1 MRLSARPRPEVI
13 EAEEV
18 SDEVVLTWAPCSKH
32 DKSYK
37 LNKVHKTDIS
47 SCWPVAEVTPPASL
61 IHEVYEG
68 VDVGPATPAPHYG
81 GALDHWEVGQI
92 FEGMDQNPQGQA
104 GFLQQR
110 VSLRYF
116 R

>member
-1 MRLSARPRPEVI
+1 M
-13 EAEEV
+13 
-18 SDEVVLTWAPCSKH
+18 
-32 DKSYK
+32 
-37 LNKVHKTDIS
+37 
-47 SCWPVAEVTPPASL
+47 
-61 IHEVYEG
+61 YEG
-68 VDVGPATPAPHYG
+68 VDVGPAAPAPHYG